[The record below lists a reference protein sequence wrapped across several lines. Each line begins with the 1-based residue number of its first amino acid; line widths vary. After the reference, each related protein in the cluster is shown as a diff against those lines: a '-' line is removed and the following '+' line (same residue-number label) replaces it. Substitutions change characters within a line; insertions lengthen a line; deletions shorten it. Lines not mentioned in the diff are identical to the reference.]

1 MARITLVVNEFDTGS
16 ETFLHA
22 LARILGD
29 DGHEVTE
36 YSLLGSRTRDQAQ
49 PGRAMALPAANSAR
63 FPWAAAKLATRSSQ
77 ASATA
82 MSRARARFGRNS
94 RAVRAALQ
102 AAPLLATQPDV
113 VHISFSGIALS
124 LDDAL
129 ELLDT
134 DTRVIVSCR
143 GTGELVSPVL
153 HPERAEALSSVL
165 NRCDRVHAVSEA
177 VATAVVG
184 MGVEPECIRVI
195 RPAVNTE
202 QFSRTTPYQ
211 PINSDSQ
218 IRMITVGRLHWIKD
232 VSTTLSALA
241 ELRASGFDARLT
253 IIGDGPEKDALQFR
267 ASVLGLTDSVRF
279 AGLLPPEQVR
289 QELEGSQLFVL
300 SSLSEGTSNAALE
313 AMALELPV
321 IVTGVGGMPEVIENG
336 VTGWV
341 VPPGN
346 PAKLAE
352 SMIRAVTNSSLAE
365 QLGQAGRASLAKG
378 LTLEMQSSAIRKM
391 YGDLL

>member
-63 FPWAAAKLATRSSQ
+63 FPWAAAKLATRSSH

-82 MSRARARFGRNS
+82 MSRARARFGRSS

-113 VHISFSGIALS
+113 VHISFSGIAITVA
-124 LDDAL
+124 DAL
-129 ELLDT
+129 ELLDPQT
-134 DTRVIVSCR
+134 KVIVSCR
-143 GTGELVSPVL
+143 GSGELVSPVL
-153 HPERAEALSSVL
+153 HPERVEALQSVL
-165 NRCDRVHAVSEA
+165 NRADCVHAVSAA
-177 VATAVVG
+177 VEKALVA
-184 MGVEPECIRVI
+184 MGVRPELIRVI
-195 RPAVNTE
+195 RPAVDIE
-202 QFSRTTPYQ
+202 KFSRTAPYP
-211 PINSDSQ
+211 PISAGKPTRILS
-218 IRMITVGRLHWIKD
+218 VGRLHWVKD

-241 ELRASGFDARLT
+241 ELVASGHQAKLT
-253 IIGDGPEKDALQFR
+253 IVGDGPEREALEYR
-267 ASVLGLTDSVRF
+267 AFALGLADSVVF
-279 AGLLPPEQVR
+279 TGPLPQEQVR
-289 QELEGSQLFVL
+289 QQLEQSQLFVL

-341 VPPGN
+341 VPPSD

-365 QLGQAGRASLAKG
+365 QLGRAGRASLAKG

>member
-22 LARILGD
+22 LARILGE
-29 DGHEVTE
+29 DGHEVTQ
-36 YSLLGSRTRDQAQ
+36 YSLRDSRTRQHAQ
-49 PGRAMALPAANSAR
+49 PGRAMALPAANSAT
-63 FPWAAAKLATRSSQ
+63 FPWAAAKLATRSSH

-82 MSRARARFGRNS
+82 MSRARARFGRSS

-102 AAPLLATQPDV
+102 AAPLLATRPDV

-124 LDDAL
+124 LADAI
-129 ELLDT
+129 ELLDPQ
-134 DTRVIVSCR
+134 TRLIVSCR
-143 GTGELVSPVL
+143 GTGELVNPVL
-153 HPERAEALSSVL
+153 HPERAEVLSSVL

-184 MGVEPECIRVI
+184 LGVDSQLIRVI
-195 RPAVNTE
+195 RPAVDTKK
-202 QFSRTTPYQ
+202 FSRRTPYQ
-211 PINSDSQ
+211 PIQADSQ

-232 VSTTLSALA
+232 LSTLLIAFA
-241 ELRASGFDARLT
+241 QLRDSGCDAQLT
-253 IIGDGPEKDALQFR
+253 IIGDGPEKEALQYR
-267 ASVLGLTDSVRF
+267 AFVLGLADSVVF
-279 AGLLPPEQVR
+279 TGPLPPEQVR
-289 QELEGSQLFVL
+289 EQLERAQLFVL

-321 IVTGVGGMPEVIENG
+321 IVTGVGGMTEVIEDG

-341 VPPGN
+341 VPPSN

-352 SMIRAVTNSSLAE
+352 SMTRVVTNSSPAE
-365 QLGQAGRASLAKG
+365 EIGRAGRASLAKG
-378 LTLEMQSSAIRKM
+378 LTLEMQSSAIRSM
-391 YGDLL
+391 YGELL

>member
-22 LARILGD
+22 LARILDD

-36 YSLLGSRTRDQAQ
+36 YSLLDSRTRQHAQ

-63 FPWAAAKLATRSSQ
+63 FPWAAAKLATRSSH

-82 MSRARARFGRNS
+82 MSRARARFGRSS

-177 VATAVVG
+177 VAAAVVG
-184 MGVEPECIRVI
+184 MGVDPECIRVI

-202 QFSRTTPYQ
+202 KFSRTTPYQ
-211 PINSDSQ
+211 PINSDLQ

-253 IIGDGPEKDALQFR
+253 IIGDGPEKDALRFR
-267 ASVLGLTDSVRF
+267 ASALGLTDSVRF

-321 IVTGVGGMPEVIENG
+321 IVTGVGGMPEVIEDG

-341 VPPGN
+341 VPPSN